1 MALVPEKPTIP
12 PPVTPA
18 AHSLIVSALPVTE
31 TDDRWLGGLVWVPEV
46 CGVAPGVWD
55 PYPVDE
61 AGDPLPPASNYKSNA
76 DDVDDVAQVAYHPFT
91 VELESK
97 CGASL
102 HQADLRARAL
112 RQIEA
117 YTPTMVE
124 GEFWDG
130 TLRAGNFSLVHGTPS
145 TAVNPTELASSGSAV
160 SGGVIGTAVAPEKA
174 LALLTTGLSKCA
186 GGNRGFIH
194 APAALVE
201 LWAAGGGL
209 DTDGARLVTKGRRD
223 IVVAY
228 SGGTGRGPGGSA
240 ASLASMWAYA
250 TGPVQ
255 VRLSSA
261 EVYADM
267 PSSGGRSW
275 PGQSAGAMHTRTNT
289 IRYRVER
296 QAAVTADPCCAFA
309 VSADLT

>member
-1 MALVPEKPTIP
+1 MSLVPEKPTTP

-18 AHSLIVSALPVTE
+18 AHSLLVSALPVTE
-31 TDDRWLGGLVWVPEV
+31 NDDRWLGGLVWVPEV
-46 CGVAPGVWD
+46 CGVSAGVWD

-61 AGDPLPPASNYKSNA
+61 AGDPLPPGDNYKSEP
-76 DDVDDVAQVAYHPFT
+76 VDGAEQVYYHPFT
-91 VELESK
+91 VELESV
-97 CGASL
+97 CSASL
-102 HQADLRARAL
+102 HQADLKARAL
-112 RQIEA
+112 RQLEA

-130 TLRAGNFSLVHGTPS
+130 TLRAQNFSLVRSTPATS
-145 TAVNPTELASSGSAV
+145 VNPTELASAGSAV
-160 SGGVIGTAVAPEKA
+160 SGGVVGTAVTPETA
-174 LALLTTGLSKCA
+174 LALLTTGLSKCS

-201 LWAAGGGL
+201 LWTAGGGL
-209 DTDGARLVTKGRRD
+209 RDDGPRLVTKGRGD

-228 SGGTGRGPGGSA
+228 SGGTGRGPGGSS

-255 VRLSSA
+255 LRLSGA

-267 PSSGGRSW
+267 PSSPGPRSGA
-275 PGQSAGAMHTRTNT
+275 GQSAGAMHTRTNK